1 MTVQQIN
8 TTSSLNGL
16 KECRM
21 GFSCDLVGNAS
32 KHLQFLK
39 DIHTYSCNV
48 TSISGGAC
56 RSNDVDELHTT
67 KSTNDKVII
76 TESYRRYNELWLL
89 LVTDVNSA
97 ATNSIHQ
104 PDIAWLWHCHR
115 LAPKLYVEYVFKH
128 SGIPPRRLRPL
139 LCRKLQ
145 RYIKKGL
152 KVRWVY
158 GQKCILK
165 KAFS

>member
-1 MTVQQIN
+1 M
-8 TTSSLNGL
+8 
-16 KECRM
+16 
-21 GFSCDLVGNAS
+21 
-32 KHLQFLK
+32 
-39 DIHTYSCNV
+39 V
-48 TSISGGAC
+48 TIDS
-56 RSNDVDELHTT
+56 
-67 KSTNDKVII
+67 
-76 TESYRRYNELWLL
+76 RRRLGRNKLYPP
-89 LVTDVNSA
+89 
-97 ATNSIHQ
+97 